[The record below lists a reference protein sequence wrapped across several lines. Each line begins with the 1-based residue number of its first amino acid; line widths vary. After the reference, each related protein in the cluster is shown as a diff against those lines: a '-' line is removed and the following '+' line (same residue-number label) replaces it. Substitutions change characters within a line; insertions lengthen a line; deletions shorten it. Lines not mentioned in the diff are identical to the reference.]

1 MQGRGA
7 NDCYSVDFTKANA
20 AAIAEAFGIKSWR
33 VETLEEF
40 EASLDAALAHDGPT
54 FIDVIV
60 ESLAERVPPVFSWLK
75 KTGRDP
81 LSLTSKA
88 LEF

>member
-1 MQGRGA
+1 
-7 NDCYSVDFTKANA
+7 VDFTKANA
-20 AAIAEAFGIKSWR
+20 AAIAEAFGLKSWR
-33 VETLEEF
+33 VQTLEDF
-40 EASLDAALAHDGPT
+40 EEAFDAALAHNGPC

-81 LSLTSKA
+81 LSLESKS
-88 LEF
+88 LTF